1 MFSFIDGF
9 YPSFH
14 ASLKL
19 HVWFSLRD
27 TKRLQLTHVTQ
38 YSESMTIISFLMN
51 IFPQKLVN
59 TSGSWHKKN
68 YKNWGPT
75 MSFRA
80 SKSGLGYEVQKKLEA
95 VRLQN
100 LYPCNI
106 YRTVTSSLSI
116 SFITVYRQKRQCYHC
131 MCSDLI
137 NTIIAFVRHE
147 AMCFITLF
155 TVFYGKLRV
164 SSSNLSYVSAKIL
177 TSSSRKQIWKNPFKS
192 VYVYLLE
199 DPQKIVRFF

>member
-1 MFSFIDGF
+1 
-9 YPSFH
+9 
-14 ASLKL
+14 
-19 HVWFSLRD
+19 
-27 TKRLQLTHVTQ
+27 
-38 YSESMTIISFLMN
+38 
-51 IFPQKLVN
+51 
-59 TSGSWHKKN
+59 
-68 YKNWGPT
+68 

-137 NTIIAFVRHE
+137 NTIIAFSGMKQCALSRFLQFSM
-147 AMCFITLF
+147 ASC
-155 TVFYGKLRV
+155 VFPR
-164 SSSNLSYVSAKIL
+164 
-177 TSSSRKQIWKNPFKS
+177 QI
-192 VYVYLLE
+192 YLMSL
-199 DPQKIVRFF
+199 QKF

>member
-1 MFSFIDGF
+1 
-9 YPSFH
+9 
-14 ASLKL
+14 
-19 HVWFSLRD
+19 
-27 TKRLQLTHVTQ
+27 
-38 YSESMTIISFLMN
+38 
-51 IFPQKLVN
+51 
-59 TSGSWHKKN
+59 
-68 YKNWGPT
+68 

-116 SFITVYRQKRQCYHC
+116 SFITVQTEKTMLSLHVFRFNKYHHC
-131 MCSDLI
+131 
-137 NTIIAFVRHE
+137 FFRHE

-199 DPQKIVRFF
+199 DPQKIVRFISN

>member
-1 MFSFIDGF
+1 
-9 YPSFH
+9 
-14 ASLKL
+14 
-19 HVWFSLRD
+19 
-27 TKRLQLTHVTQ
+27 
-38 YSESMTIISFLMN
+38 
-51 IFPQKLVN
+51 
-59 TSGSWHKKN
+59 
-68 YKNWGPT
+68 

-116 SFITVYRQKRQCYHC
+116 SFITVQTEKTMLSLHVFRFNK
-131 MCSDLI
+131 I

-199 DPQKIVRFF
+199 DPQKIVRFISN

>member
-1 MFSFIDGF
+1 
-9 YPSFH
+9 
-14 ASLKL
+14 
-19 HVWFSLRD
+19 
-27 TKRLQLTHVTQ
+27 
-38 YSESMTIISFLMN
+38 
-51 IFPQKLVN
+51 
-59 TSGSWHKKN
+59 
-68 YKNWGPT
+68 

-106 YRTVTSSLSI
+106 YIEQLLAHYLLALSQ
-116 SFITVYRQKRQCYHC
+116 YRQKRQCYHC

-199 DPQKIVRFF
+199 DPQKIVRFISN

>member
-1 MFSFIDGF
+1 
-9 YPSFH
+9 
-14 ASLKL
+14 
-19 HVWFSLRD
+19 
-27 TKRLQLTHVTQ
+27 
-38 YSESMTIISFLMN
+38 
-51 IFPQKLVN
+51 
-59 TSGSWHKKN
+59 
-68 YKNWGPT
+68 

-116 SFITVYRQKRQCYHC
+116 SFITVQTEKTMLSLHVFRFNKYH
-131 MCSDLI
+131 
-137 NTIIAFVRHE
+137 H
-147 AMCFITLF
+147 CFCPAWSNVLYHAF

-199 DPQKIVRFF
+199 DPQKIVRFISN

>member
-1 MFSFIDGF
+1 
-9 YPSFH
+9 
-14 ASLKL
+14 
-19 HVWFSLRD
+19 
-27 TKRLQLTHVTQ
+27 
-38 YSESMTIISFLMN
+38 
-51 IFPQKLVN
+51 
-59 TSGSWHKKN
+59 
-68 YKNWGPT
+68 

-131 MCSDLI
+131 MYSDLI

-199 DPQKIVRFF
+199 DPQKIVRFISNWGGGVATNMQKIFIVTMIYSNLYPMFIVHSNANYEI